1 MRKRSMTN
9 RPTANLQVLEH
20 KNVVKSLSLIALM
33 LLSTIASI
41 NFFAIDA
48 SANTT
53 DQDGDGLTYGL
64 EYLINSFPNDPD
76 TDNDGL
82 PDGWEWKYGLDPLS
96 SANDDGAVGDP
107 DGDGM
112 SNLPEYTY
120 QCPLDG
126 IIQELLTYLI
136 TEFGG
141 MELFQSVT
149 GTKRIQFSI

>member
-1 MRKRSMTN
+1 
-9 RPTANLQVLEH
+9 
-20 KNVVKSLSLIALM
+20 M

-48 SANTT
+48 SASNT

-112 SNLPEYTY
+112 SNLTRIYLQHAIRLGQPCYTKHAR
-120 QCPLDG
+120 QW
-126 IIQELLTYLI
+126 YLV
-136 TEFGG
+136 EWYRA
-141 MELFQSVT
+141 S
-149 GTKRIQFSI
+149 